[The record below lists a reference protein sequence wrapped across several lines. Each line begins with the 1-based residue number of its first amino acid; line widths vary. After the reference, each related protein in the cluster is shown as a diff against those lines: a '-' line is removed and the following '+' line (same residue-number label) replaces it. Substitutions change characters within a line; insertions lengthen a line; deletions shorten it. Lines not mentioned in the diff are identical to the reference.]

1 MSLRLVNGILRLAI
15 YVAGGVLPALGL
27 ALLSL
32 VFMGSGEV
40 FYVMLSTFAWIGTCG
55 LVLAALN
62 RPITTESRRRL
73 AITAM
78 LMMGLLAMSPPLLI
92 LFMYPDHD
100 IWINWAVLGPTLLAL
115 HYMWQVARISC
126 SGEKSADN

>member
-1 MSLRLVNGILRLAI
+1 MVIRILRSAM
-15 YVAGGVLPALGL
+15 YVVGGVLPAFGL

-32 VFMGSGEV
+32 FFMGSGEV
-40 FYVMLSTFAWIGTCG
+40 FYMLLSTLAWLGTCG

-62 RPITTESRRRL
+62 RPTTTESRRRL

-78 LMMGLLAMSPPLLI
+78 LMMGLLAMSPLLLI
-92 LFMYPDHD
+92 LFTYPDHE
-100 IWINWAVLGPTLLAL
+100 IWISWAILGPTLLAL

-126 SGEKSADN
+126 SGK